1 MRRAV
6 FLCVIA
12 AGLLAGQAAAGLFTG
27 IAFAPDCGFRRV
39 CVDVGVKH
47 GLLALL
53 EHNDRFELSLS
64 VVYEQKGKDT
74 IVQRAVVPTK
84 QLDRDAGTL
93 RATVIVP
100 REVSGI
106 VVISVRAVLAR
117 TGINRTGDRSF
128 FIDETGVIRA
138 EPGVPPCDDTDQ
150 DPTNDC
156 PDALEN

>member
-1 MRRAV
+1 MGRAV

-12 AGLLAGQAAAGLFTG
+12 AGVLASQAAAGLFTG
-27 IAFAPDCGFRRV
+27 IAFAPDCEFRRV
-39 CVDVGVKH
+39 CVDVGVKR

-53 EHNDRFELSLS
+53 EHNDGFELSLA
-64 VVYEQKGKDT
+64 VVYEQEGKDT

-84 QLDRDAGTL
+84 QLDRGAGTL

-100 REVSGI
+100 REISGR
-106 VVISVRAVLAR
+106 VAISVRAALAK

-138 EPGVPPCDDTDQ
+138 EPSLPPCDDTDQ

-156 PDALEN
+156 PGALEN